1 MKPITQWLS
10 IALKILIIQN
20 LGGCRL
26 FKISLSLLDILYS
39 TLTNHFK
46 FMKLSFLS
54 SHTHNGCFFT
64 ELYSTSRNLLAK
76 MVWFSKCKVPRSWYF
91 GSCRFLPRLDAY
103 LDLSQIT
110 FSFPKLGKQSLATKN
125 LLVDIPAALSNAR
138 ESLSFLFDVLQ
149 EG

>member
-1 MKPITQWLS
+1 MIIYCSQNPHYTKPRRVQTFLNFTFS
-10 IALKILIIQN
+10 F
-20 LGGCRL
+20 RY
-26 FKISLSLLDILYS
+26 FLYS